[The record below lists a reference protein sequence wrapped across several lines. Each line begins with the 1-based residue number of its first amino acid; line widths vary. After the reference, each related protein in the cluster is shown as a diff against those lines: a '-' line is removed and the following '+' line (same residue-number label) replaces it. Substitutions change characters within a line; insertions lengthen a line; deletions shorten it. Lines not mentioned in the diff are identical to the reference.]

1 MLCLFV
7 LIRRPDSSKRA
18 HWLRKLGTRGM
29 SHPFQCAPP
38 SLEMEDPHMFSEL
51 PVLIY
56 SLGKHNILLAYTKSG
71 TQNSKILG
79 E

>member
-1 MLCLFV
+1 
-7 LIRRPDSSKRA
+7 
-18 HWLRKLGTRGM
+18 
-29 SHPFQCAPP
+29 
-38 SLEMEDPHMFSEL
+38 MFSEL

-79 E
+79 EWEGMGVLKLSSILFLLILQPLGSRRRFY